1 MYIVEWNDHEGNQQ
15 QRAFDSQED
24 AQLEAAALE
33 KEFDHVAI
41 LWETE
46 I

>member
-1 MYIVEWNDHEGNQQ
+1 MYIVEWCDHEGNQR
-15 QRAFDSQED
+15 QRTFDSKED

-41 LWETE
+41 LWESE

>member
-1 MYIVEWNDHEGNQQ
+1 MYIVEWYDHEGN
-15 QRAFDSQED
+15 RNERTFDSQED

-41 LWETE
+41 LWEAE

>member
-41 LWETE
+41 LWESE